1 MPLFPRTFIYIYYLR
16 RTRFAGQMVIWVVK
30 KIRENAYVL
39 LKAGL
44 NTFNNF
50 SPRFFKAKANMAN
63 VKRVFLSSE
72 NQPSGA

>member
-1 MPLFPRTFIYIYYLR
+1 ML
-16 RTRFAGQMVIWVVK
+16 IWVVK

-44 NTFNNF
+44 NTFDNF

-72 NQPSGA
+72 NQPRGA